1 MDLVAYLRHS
11 KRDKNGQSLSFEYQF
26 QQIKRFISSQEGWR
40 LVRIFKD
47 DGYSGALPV
56 EKRPGLKALQ
66 EYCKN
71 HRVKKVIVF
80 KLDRL
85 FREAR
90 LALNF
95 AWELGEQEIGLVAA
109 QEIIDTS
116 TPWGKFSRYMQIGV
130 AELERDI
137 ISTRTI
143 AALNV
148 KKERLEHLGHVPFG
162 FTRKLTKLK
171 AWVRFDRRNF
181 EVTNDD
187 DFTWHVPKFTI
198 NAQIVDDPYIYQE
211 RYFITAG
218 ETKIYPAREFTN
230 SKAQRFD
237 PWTMKPMNFTIE
249 CGLDSP
255 HDRGHWFS
263 RHR

>member
-1 MDLVAYLRHS
+1 MNLVAYLRHS
-11 KRDKNGQSLSFEYQF
+11 KRDKNGQSLSFEYQL

-95 AWELGEQEIGLVAA
+95 AWELGEQEIGLVAT

-162 FTRKLTKLK
+162 FTRKKGKLIPEPIEQGHLERMRK
-171 AWVRFDRRNF
+171 LRSQGLSYEKVAEKMNKLGIPTHQRAKQWYGSTVNKVLHQRPLKQFLN
-181 EVTNDD
+181 
-187 DFTWHVPKFTI
+187 
-198 NAQIVDDPYIYQE
+198 QE
-211 RYFITAG
+211 KRGG
-218 ETKIYPAREFTN
+218 E
-230 SKAQRFD
+230 
-237 PWTMKPMNFTIE
+237 
-249 CGLDSP
+249 
-255 HDRGHWFS
+255 
-263 RHR
+263 

>member
-1 MDLVAYLRHS
+1 MNLVAYLRHS
-11 KRDKNGQSLSFEYQF
+11 KRDKNGQSLSFEYQL

-95 AWELGEQEIGLVAA
+95 AWELGEQEIGLVAT

-162 FTRKLTKLK
+162 FTRKKGKLIPEPIEQGHLERMRK
-171 AWVRFDRRNF
+171 LRSQGLSYEKVAEKMNKLGIPTHQRAKQWYGSTVNKVLHQRSLKQFLN
-181 EVTNDD
+181 
-187 DFTWHVPKFTI
+187 
-198 NAQIVDDPYIYQE
+198 QE
-211 RYFITAG
+211 KRGG
-218 ETKIYPAREFTN
+218 E
-230 SKAQRFD
+230 
-237 PWTMKPMNFTIE
+237 
-249 CGLDSP
+249 
-255 HDRGHWFS
+255 
-263 RHR
+263 